1 MKRIKARREA
11 GRGGIGAPLSAK
23 ASEITIIYRK
33 LGLGMGR
40 NKTVTLRDIAE
51 ATGFSINTVS
61 HALKDKTD
69 ISKQTRALIQKTA
82 QKMGYIGN
90 ASASFLRSGI
100 SKTIAIILG
109 DISNPHFSIMVRE
122 IEAYIRELGYT
133 PFILNTEENE
143 KNEYKAILSAAQ
155 KNVDGIILCPV
166 QKSRDNIR
174 FLQKTGI
181 PFVLIG
187 RRFADED
194 ADYVV
199 CDDENGGYIAAKY
212 LLELGHQDI
221 LFLNAPLHISSAAER
236 LDGYKRAFDE
246 AGAVYRPE
254 LVYSGSSQA
263 GGWGDVLSE
272 ALKQHPSVTAVL
284 AFSDL
289 IAWESILALKN
300 MGLRVTGDISVM
312 GFDDIQSRFRFPVL
326 LTTVSSSKRT
336 MATAAAELLLQKIQ
350 EEAHDQIVLKT
361 KLIVRES
368 TRAR

>member
-1 MKRIKARREA
+1 
-11 GRGGIGAPLSAK
+11 
-23 ASEITIIYRK
+23 
-33 LGLGMGR
+33 MGR

-61 HALKDKTD
+61 HALKEKTD
-69 ISKQTRALIQKTA
+69 ISKETRALIQKTA
-82 QKMGYIGN
+82 QDMGYIGN

-122 IEAYIRELGYT
+122 IEAYIRGFGYT
-133 PFILNTEENE
+133 PFILNTDEDEG
-143 KNEYKAILSAAQ
+143 NEYDAILSAAQ

-166 QKSRDNIR
+166 QKSRDNIH

-212 LLELGHQDI
+212 LLQLGHRDI
-221 LFLNAPLHISSAAER
+221 LFLTAPAHISSSSER
-236 LDGYKRAFDE
+236 LHGFRRAFE
-246 AGAVYRPE
+246 EMGAAFRPE

-263 GGWGDVLSE
+263 GGWGDLLSE
-272 ALKQHPSVTAVL
+272 ARKSHPEVTAVL

-289 IAWESILALKN
+289 IAWESILAFKN
-300 MGLRVTGDISVM
+300 MGLRVPEDISVM

-350 EEAHDQIVLKT
+350 GEAKEQIVLKT
-361 KLIVRES
+361 KLIIRES
-368 TRAR
+368 TRAI

>member
-1 MKRIKARREA
+1 
-11 GRGGIGAPLSAK
+11 
-23 ASEITIIYRK
+23 
-33 LGLGMGR
+33 MGR
-40 NKTVTLRDIAE
+40 SKTVTLRDIAV

-61 HALKDKTD
+61 HALKEKPD

-82 QKMGYIGN
+82 QEMGYIGN

-122 IEAYIRELGYT
+122 IETYIRELGYT
-133 PFILNTEENE
+133 PFILNTDEDEE
-143 KNEYKAILSAAQ
+143 NEYKAILSAVQ

-166 QKSRDNIR
+166 QRSRENIR
-174 FLQKTGI
+174 FLQKTGV

-187 RRFADED
+187 RRFAGED

-212 LLELGHQDI
+212 LLELGHRDI
-221 LFLNAPLHISSAAER
+221 LFLNGPLHISSAAER
-236 LDGYKRAFDE
+236 LQGYQRAFKE
-246 AGAVYRPE
+246 MGVACRPE
-254 LVYSGSSQA
+254 LIYSGSSQA
-263 GGWGDVLSE
+263 GGWGDVLAQ
-272 ALKQHPSVTAVL
+272 ALKQHPSVTALL

-300 MGLRVTGDISVM
+300 MGLRVPKDISVM

-336 MATAAAELLLQKIQ
+336 MATAAAELLLKKIQ
-350 EEAHDQIVLKT
+350 EDAREQIVLKT

-368 TRAR
+368 TRAL